1 MKSFATV
8 LVLATSAAAI
18 KVSYDGMSKYDA
30 FAELASQAYGFTQYD
45 MVDTTTGPEVT
56 DSSGYE
62 STGYTGYELDGFN
75 GTEATGSSGTEA
87 TDSSGFSPLPT
98 DKEPMDLT
106 GFGGDASGWDWAAFH
121 GTNSTSYGDYNSTSY
136 GDYNSTS
143 HNSTDVDH
151 DWDWDFTYDDDETF
165 GWSGEDGTDDEH
177 HGPWGPWG
185 GDASWGDEYD
195 DGTMGSWGDAYGD
208 GYGIGSWG
216 DAYGDGYGIG
226 SFDDPDAMAAF
237 GGDSY
242 GEFLGQVNAFGY

>member
-45 MVDTTTGPEVT
+45 VVDTTSGPEVT

-62 STGYTGYELDGFN
+62 STGFTGYELDGFN
-75 GTEATGSSGTEA
+75 GTEATGSSGTDAADPSGTEA
-87 TDSSGFSPLPT
+87 FGSPNYEPTGFSPLPT
-98 DKEPMDLT
+98 FHELMDFN
-106 GFGGDASGWDWAAFH
+106 GFGWDWAAMH

-136 GDYNSTS
+136 GDYNHTS

-151 DWDWDFTYDDDETF
+151 DWDWDFTYDEDETF
-165 GWSGEDGTDDEH
+165 GWSGEDGTGDDEH

-185 GDASWGDEYD
+185 PSDASWGDEYD
-195 DGTMGSWGDAYGD
+195 DGTMGGSWGDAYGD
-208 GYGIGSWG
+208 GYGIGSH
-216 DAYGDGYGIG
+216 
-226 SFDDPDAMAAF
+226 DDPDAMAAF